1 MRRKLEFVGIVR
13 RSWTKLN
20 QEPTSNPIE
29 VSEDKGK
36 KGATSSHVTE
46 KKARTVKPRKTK
58 AKEAG
63 AGEMHKAAE
72 KMEGEVPVKKRT
84 KAKEIVQE
92 PEAAKKEV
100 AEKAKPEAK
109 EKPSTPAAEKPRVSK
124 KTTTKV
130 AEEAAPAVA
139 VKPAKAIEETAP
151 PVAAKPVVEKKVA
164 DLRDRYI
171 REIAPQMIKEF
182 KYKNV
187 MQVPRL
193 KKIVLNIGLGEATT
207 NAKAIES
214 AQKDLAAISGQHP
227 VITRAKKSIAAFK
240 LRAGMPIGVV
250 VTLRGKILWDFL
262 NKFMNIVLPRI
273 RDFQGV
279 SLNSF
284 DKRGNYTL
292 GLKEQIAFPEIEF
305 DKVEKIR
312 GLQITIVTTSQKV
325 EEGKRLLELMG
336 MPFARS

>member
-1 MRRKLEFVGIVR
+1 M
-13 RSWTKLN
+13 N

-58 AKEAG
+58 AEEAG
-63 AGEMHKAAE
+63 AGKMHQAAE
-72 KMEGEVPVKKRT
+72 KMEGEAPVKKRT
-84 KAKEIVQE
+84 KAKEVVQE
-92 PEAAKKEV
+92 PEAVEKEV
-100 AEKAKPEAK
+100 TEKAKPEAK
-109 EKPSTPAAEKPRVSK
+109 AKPSRPAAEKPRVSK

-284 DKRGNYTL
+284 DNRGNYTL